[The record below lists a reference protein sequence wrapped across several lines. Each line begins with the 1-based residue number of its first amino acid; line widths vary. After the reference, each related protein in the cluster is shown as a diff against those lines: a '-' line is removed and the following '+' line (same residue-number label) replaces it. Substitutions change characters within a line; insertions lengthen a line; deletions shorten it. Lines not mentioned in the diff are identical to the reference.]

1 MSNGQQD
8 NIICPNEQ
16 LYDGNDYRWSS
27 KKIAQAW
34 NSAYQRVGRELSEI
48 EGGRILLVIGL
59 PSSGKS
65 TYLRM
70 SEDTSD
76 YDLVFDGGFITRIS
90 RAALVN
96 LCKGAGWEVDAVLVD
111 TPINVAGARNKKN
124 YNRQRVPPSLFSR
137 LAETLEPPTE
147 IEGFSKVS
155 TVSMNRPWSEIKD
168 FVKQRDDSVPELT

>member
-16 LYDGNDYRWSS
+16 LYDGAAYRWSS

-34 NSAYQRVGRELSEI
+34 NSAYQRVGRELSEV

-70 SEDTSD
+70 AHEDLD
-76 YDLVFDGGFITRIS
+76 YDLIFDGGFITRIS

-96 LCKGAGWEVDAVLVD
+96 LCIGAGWEVDALHVD
-111 TPINVAGARNKKN
+111 TPINVSSSRNKKN
-124 YNRQRVPPSLFSR
+124 YNRQRVPPALFTR

-147 IEGFSKVS
+147 LEGFSSVM
-155 TVSMNRPWSEIKD
+155 TESMNRPWGEIKD
-168 FVKQRDDSVPELT
+168 FVTQPETSEPEEP